1 MCIEEFSA
9 EKSIEVKALDSTLN
23 LISKIMNLKTL
34 KFMSYLIYKL
44 ISVLIVW
51 FTGSELQI
59 TWFFWVFSLLILW

>member
-44 ISVLIVW
+44 ISVLIV
-51 FTGSELQI
+51 
-59 TWFFWVFSLLILW
+59 